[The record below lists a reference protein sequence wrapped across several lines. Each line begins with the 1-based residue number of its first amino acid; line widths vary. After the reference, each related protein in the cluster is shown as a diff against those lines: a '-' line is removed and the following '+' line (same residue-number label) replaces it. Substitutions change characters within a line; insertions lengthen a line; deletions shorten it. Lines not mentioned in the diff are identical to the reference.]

1 MSLANGAKIEPPA
14 GRPGTVATIV
24 RLANPTFI
32 ALAVLLPNAAL
43 GVALALGSLV
53 LLNYVHIMTGA
64 LWTGIDLFMG
74 FVVGP
79 VLGTMEPARRAE
91 VFKRLIPKMTF
102 LMPMLSGVTILAGVH
117 LAQRLG
123 MLTLADP
130 WIVAAL
136 AITAVLVVQG
146 FGVLLPNEIRIFKQ
160 LVSPAPDVA
169 RIVTLG
175 MQNARLAGIQGLLQL
190 AIIFVMANLRF

>member
-1 MSLANGAKIEPPA
+1 ME
-14 GRPGTVATIV
+14 V
-24 RLANPTFI
+24 RARRQSTFSIIAQLGNPVFI
-32 ALAVLLPNAAL
+32 ALSIVLPNAAL
-43 GVALALGSLV
+43 AIAMALGSLA
-53 LLNYVHIMTGA
+53 LLNYVHVMTGA

-74 FVVGP
+74 FALGP
-79 VLGTMEPARRAE
+79 ILGAMEPRQRAE

-102 LMPMLSGVTILAGVH
+102 LMPMLAGATIMAGIH
-117 LAQRLG
+117 LAQQTGRLS
-123 MLTLADP
+123 LDNP

-136 AITAVLVVQG
+136 IITAILVAQG

-160 LVSPAPDVA
+160 LVSPTPDID
-169 RIVTLG
+169 RIAKLG

>member
-1 MSLANGAKIEPPA
+1 ME
-14 GRPGTVATIV
+14 V
-24 RLANPTFI
+24 RARRQSTFSIIAQLGNPVFI
-32 ALAVLLPNAAL
+32 ALSIVLPNAAL
-43 GVALALGSLV
+43 AIAMALGSLA
-53 LLNYVHIMTGA
+53 LLNYVHVMTGA

-74 FVVGP
+74 FALGP
-79 VLGTMEPARRAE
+79 ILGAMEPRQRAE

-102 LMPMLSGVTILAGVH
+102 LMPMLAGATIMAGVH
-117 LAQRLG
+117 LAQQTGRLS
-123 MLTLADP
+123 LDDP

-136 AITAVLVVQG
+136 IITAILVAQG

-160 LVSPAPDVA
+160 LVSPTPDID
-169 RIVTLG
+169 RIAKLG

>member
-1 MSLANGAKIEPPA
+1 ME
-14 GRPGTVATIV
+14 V
-24 RLANPTFI
+24 RARRQSTFSIIAQLGNPVFI
-32 ALAVLLPNAAL
+32 ALSIVLPNAAL
-43 GVALALGSLV
+43 AIAMALGSLA
-53 LLNYVHIMTGA
+53 LLNYVHVMTGA

-74 FVVGP
+74 FALGP
-79 VLGTMEPARRAE
+79 ILGAMEPRQRAE

-102 LMPMLSGVTILAGVH
+102 LMPMLAGATIMAGIH
-117 LAQRLG
+117 LAQQTGRLS
-123 MLTLADP
+123 LDDP

-136 AITAVLVVQG
+136 IITAILVAQG

-160 LVSPAPDVA
+160 LVSPTPDID
-169 RIVTLG
+169 RIAKLG